1 MCLSTITK
9 VYWKGG
15 IKTKKLFSG
24 SESVHIVKNCDL
36 RLEIAAWSCR
46 LWAALS
52 IDLYLSHIF
61 PLHWPPSLQMYKLE
75 NWSQRLA
82 QQDALALTCK
92 MTCVYVYMH
101 NVQGREECSCKHV
114 SNSSFTALSIF
125 TTVSQTKSCKEF
137 YMGDQELE
145 NTMVPLT
152 SFKIL
157 RCMTKCYNVHLQPVI
172 LKVSIITW
180 FFQQCF

>member
-1 MCLSTITK
+1 
-9 VYWKGG
+9 
-15 IKTKKLFSG
+15 
-24 SESVHIVKNCDL
+24 
-36 RLEIAAWSCR
+36 
-46 LWAALS
+46 
-52 IDLYLSHIF
+52 
-61 PLHWPPSLQMYKLE
+61 MYKLE

-137 YMGDQELE
+137 YMGDQELRL
-145 NTMVPLT
+145 VFT
-152 SFKIL
+152 SDGVGVGVVVGVVREL
-157 RCMTKCYNVHLQPVI
+157 MT
-172 LKVSIITW
+172 
-180 FFQQCF
+180 